1 MFIYPTFTKE
11 EQENGMDERVRLLR
25 RVCRSQWFR
34 SISREG
40 LKLYLLLLV
49 STVRIGHEEQIP
61 WGVLKRS
68 LGASLTIE
76 RVERLAEVLRRYGLA
91 HLRLTGLSQRARRQ
105 RGGVKL
111 EVCFTVLRSGGARNP
126 TSKRSKQRG
135 ESGDG

>member
-1 MFIYPTFTKE
+1 
-11 EQENGMDERVRLLR
+11 MDERVRLLR

-49 STVRIGHEEQIP
+49 STVRIGHEGQIP

-76 RVERLAEVLRRYGLA
+76 RVERLAEVLRRYGLV
-91 HLRLTGLSQRARRQ
+91 HLRLTGSSHQARRQ
-105 RGGVKL
+105 RGGATP
-111 EVCFTVLRSGGARNP
+111 EVRFTVLRSGGARNP
-126 TSKRSKQRG
+126 TPKGSKQQE